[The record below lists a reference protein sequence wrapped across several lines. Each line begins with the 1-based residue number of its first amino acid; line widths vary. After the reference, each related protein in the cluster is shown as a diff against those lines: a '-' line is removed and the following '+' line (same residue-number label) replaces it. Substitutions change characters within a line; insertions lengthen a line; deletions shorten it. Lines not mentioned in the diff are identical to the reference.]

1 MDEVNGPSARARHSE
16 IVDSFAQIGARIKA
30 MVINQ
35 DKEKGRFSLSTKSLE
50 PEPGDMVR
58 NPQAVFDQVYS
69 YLCKKFLC
77 CQAGHLS
84 LSRRICPAPPQTIF
98 V

>member
-1 MDEVNGPSARARHSE
+1 MLSLWTKSTDHTRTHFMVI
-16 IVDSFAQIGARIKA
+16 IVDSSVQIGARIKA

-69 YLCKKFLC
+69 
-77 CQAGHLS
+77 LS
-84 LSRRICPAPPQTIF
+84 